1 MYLNNTYTLL
11 HKCQYNSL
19 SLSELTVYGT
29 DVCNQLLYIAYS
41 ISLLLML

>member
-11 HKCQYNSL
+11 HKCQYK

-29 DVCNQLLYIAYS
+29 DVEQLLYIAYS
-41 ISLLLML
+41 ISILY